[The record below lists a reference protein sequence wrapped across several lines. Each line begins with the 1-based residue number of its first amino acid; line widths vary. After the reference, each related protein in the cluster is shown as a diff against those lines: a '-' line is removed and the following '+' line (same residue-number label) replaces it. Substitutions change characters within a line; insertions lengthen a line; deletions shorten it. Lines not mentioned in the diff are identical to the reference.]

1 MIEAATDTTEEVV
14 QSVVIE
20 PEEIEATEEITLNTI
35 QDAVNAENIAKENLE
50 KAAETEVVAAEAVI
64 EALNTETEAVEA
76 YAEAVKEEVQAAD
89 AVVEAVEAKNV
100 ATEAV
105 IESVEEVTELMDNEA
120 KEGEI
125 KEAETELKE
134 NMEKQ
139 QEAEETL
146 AEAITNEDIAAEEV
160 ETTSSKEDQASDNLE
175 KAIEADEKA
184 SDDLED
190 AITREEKA
198 EEEVQ
203 EVVETSKT
211 ISVHEETPNDS
222 KPFFEGDK
230 VTHGVYGNGTV
241 LQLNK
246 AGKHWSVEVDFK
258 EGKRRILG
266 TFLTLNEVSESQ
278 IEKQEPDEESFKKPE
293 SKDVAKVQIVEENS
307 TQITEVV
314 TESVETDYGEYPPG
328 TKISHDIFG
337 KGEVKNSKPK
347 GEAYRL
353 DLFFEDGSERTLLS
367 TFVKLED
374 ETLPEAAVEAE
385 TVETE
390 PIEAKNVEAETIE
403 TGPIEAKPV
412 EAETVLDTDI
422 IYQRPKKDK
431 EVILDLSKPEVQDAE
446 MIDDED

>member
-1 MIEAATDTTEEVV
+1 
-14 QSVVIE
+14 
-20 PEEIEATEEITLNTI
+20 
-35 QDAVNAENIAKENLE
+35 
-50 KAAETEVVAAEAVI
+50 
-64 EALNTETEAVEA
+64 
-76 YAEAVKEEVQAAD
+76 
-89 AVVEAVEAKNV
+89 
-100 ATEAV
+100 
-105 IESVEEVTELMDNEA
+105 
-120 KEGEI
+120 
-125 KEAETELKE
+125 LK
-134 NMEKQ
+134 
-139 QEAEETL
+139 
-146 AEAITNEDIAAEEV
+146 D
-160 ETTSSKEDQASDNLE
+160 
-175 KAIEADEKA
+175 
-184 SDDLED
+184 
-190 AITREEKA
+190 
-198 EEEVQ
+198 
-203 EVVETSKT
+203 
-211 ISVHEETPNDS
+211 
-222 KPFFEGDK
+222 DK

-278 IEKQEPDEESFKKPE
+278 IEKQEPNEESFKKPE

-374 ETLPEAAVEAE
+374 ETLPEAETVEAEPVEAE
-385 TVETE
+385 TVE
-390 PIEAKNVEAETIE
+390 AE
-403 TGPIEAKPV
+403 PV

-422 IYQRPKKDK
+422 IYQRPKKGK